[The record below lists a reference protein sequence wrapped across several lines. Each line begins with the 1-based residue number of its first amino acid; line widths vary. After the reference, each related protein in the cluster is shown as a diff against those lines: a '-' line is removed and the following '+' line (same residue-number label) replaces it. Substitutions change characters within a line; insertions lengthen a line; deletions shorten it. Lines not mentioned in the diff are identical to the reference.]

1 MSSRSASPCPSD
13 SSCVTEYTDS
23 LVYVS
28 VSFPECKWDG
38 ACRTYEVFDID
49 PLEDTV
55 SKVINMIAKRLK
67 IEENEFLFYGRGKKP
82 SHEYDP
88 DTVFAKVF
96 YSETSI
102 ARLEAGA
109 PIMPLRIKLYDNP
122 EYKGETGML
131 RQMLNLEEFPSNMV
145 FLEEEED
152 VDGNLANLFE
162 GISTAIKAQQEVPT
176 EPEVSEDV
184 VSVTTAD
191 AQPSPAASHDEHSLS
206 TTSERR
212 RSVDTTLRTT
222 LCKRAKAGT
231 KGAKRLR
238 PWKKA
243 VLKLYKSQARD
254 KAE

>member
-13 SSCVTEYTDS
+13 SECGTEYTDS
-23 LVYVS
+23 LVYTT

-38 ACRTYEVFDID
+38 TCRSFEAFAID
-49 PLEDTV
+49 PLDDTV
-55 SKVINMIAKRLK
+55 SKVIHMIAKRFK
-67 IEENEFLFYGRGKKP
+67 IEENEFVFYGRGKKP
-82 SHEYDP
+82 CHEYDP
-88 DTVFAKVF
+88 ETIFAKVF

-102 ARLEAGA
+102 ARLKAGA
-109 PIMPLRIKLYDNP
+109 PIMPLRIKLYANP

-131 RQMLNLEEFPSNMV
+131 RQLLDLEEFPSNIV
-145 FLEEEED
+145 FSGDGED
-152 VDGNLANLFE
+152 DDGDLASLFE
-162 GISTAIKAQQEVPT
+162 DISAALKAQQEVPT

-191 AQPSPAASHDEHSLS
+191 AQPSPVASHDEDSSS

-212 RSVDTTLRTT
+212 RSADTTLRTT
-222 LCKRAKAGT
+222 LCKRVKAGT

-243 VLKLYKSQARD
+243 VLKLYKSHARG